1 MGDRVDPLGDG
12 ADLSSGLS
20 YLEAGVDID
29 EGNRFVDKMIEPL
42 VRKTYE
48 VVAKKNRLQNN
59 LRNNSQDSPRTPFL
73 DGFGASLD
81 LKAVGFDDPII
92 EMACDGVGTKSRI
105 AIEEQE
111 YDGLGIDLVAMC
123 VNDLLARGA
132 LPIAFL
138 DYIGYAKFSQGVQEK
153 LMKGIAKGCIEA
165 GCALVGGE
173 TAQMPGFYK
182 EGDFDLAGF
191 ALGAIERNAPFRKS
205 RPQVGEKLFA
215 VKSSGFHANGFS
227 LVRKVLDE
235 NPELKKDKEL
245 LRELLT
251 PTRIYTKLFAP
262 LIKDNLISGIAHI
275 TGGGIKD
282 NLPRILQDGQRARI
296 DLNKLSRDLPRP
308 DIFNRIQKAGAI
320 SEAEMRRVFNCG
332 VGVIVSVA
340 PEKEDALLEAISP
353 EPVFEIG
360 VVEAS
365 GKEQAK
371 PDAYF
376 VDQEES

>member
-1 MGDRVDPLGDG
+1 M
-12 ADLSSGLS
+12 
-20 YLEAGVDID
+20 
-29 EGNRFVDKMIEPL
+29 K
-42 VRKTYE
+42 KTYE
-48 VVAKKNRLQNN
+48 RSFAQNYRAKKQNGSLESKNNSQNN
-59 LRNNSQDSPRTPFL
+59 LQTSERTPFL

-81 LKAVGFDDPII
+81 LKAAGFDDPII

-111 YDGLGIDLVAMC
+111 YDGLGSDLVAMC

-132 LPIAFL
+132 QPLAFL
-138 DYIGYAKFSQGVQEK
+138 DYIGYAKFPHGVQEK
-153 LMKGIAKGCIEA
+153 LMESIAKGCIEA

-191 ALGAIERNAPFRKS
+191 ALGAIERNAPFRKT
-205 RPQVGEKLFA
+205 RPQIGDKLFA

-227 LVRKVLDE
+227 LVRKILDK
-235 NPELKKDKEL
+235 NPDLKKDKKF

-262 LIKDNLISGIAHI
+262 LIEKNLISGIAHI

-282 NLPRILQDGQRARI
+282 NLPRILQKGQKAKI
-296 DLNKLSRDLPRP
+296 DLIGLARP
-308 DIFNRIQKAGAI
+308 EVFTRMQKAGAI
-320 SEAEMRRVFNCG
+320 SELEMRRVFNCG
-332 VGVIVSVA
+332 VGVIMSVT
-340 PEKEDALLEAISP
+340 PEKEAALKATLP
-353 EPVFEIG
+353 ETIVEIG
-360 VVEAS
+360 LVEES

-371 PDAYF
+371 SYAYF
-376 VDQEES
+376 ADLGES